1 MPWVVGDFMELAAV
15 FLTMAFSFIVMVVLG
30 KWWAR

>member
-1 MPWVVGDFMELAAV
+1 MPWEVGEFLELGVVFATVAV
-15 FLTMAFSFIVMVVLG
+15 SLIVMVVLG